1 MALNLCLYASRS
13 LEKIMSK
20 WLKRRPVLES
30 LLFSAIQWLNPAR
43 AKKTKKGLRRMKLI
57 YHGAPDFPVLFIPS
71 SSIFLHFPFVLPF
84 ETLQLI
90 FFFLI
95 QYSGVGYLRFRLYD
109 QCWIFLIKSTIFIW
123 APKVLNCFFVILR
136 NVMFFIFAHNLLVN
150 AEGRFSRQSLYLIMS
165 GKKM

>member
-30 LLFSAIQWLNPAR
+30 LLFSAIQWQNPAR

-90 FFFLI
+90 FFFFN
-95 QYSGVGYLRFRLYD
+95 S
-109 QCWIFLIKSTIFIW
+109 IFWSWLSQVQALW
-123 APKVLNCFFVILR
+123 SMLNFSHKKHYIHLSSQGTE
-136 NVMFFIFAHNLLVN
+136 LL
-150 AEGRFSRQSLYLIMS
+150 FCYF
-165 GKKM
+165 KKCDVFYICTQFTS